1 MRTEIGLRRD
11 SDVNSVRPDRASPVT
26 KRAKHDQVAAIMA
39 DLDRTHGSVAPKHKG
54 SGKKLAKTKAT
65 GQKAVQD
72 QDKPGPCHGNEIDF
86 AISPPQGRIPKK
98 RVVYSSQSEGS
109 DDDSEYQWKDVKSSS
124 EASESEESGQ
134 TSSDED
140 FSVQERAKKVF
151 KPAYEMFDP
160 NKAHKASV
168 SKLSASQGHY
178 VSQFFVKHTCSQR
191 TNFETATGP

>member
-1 MRTEIGLRRD
+1 
-11 SDVNSVRPDRASPVT
+11 
-26 KRAKHDQVAAIMA
+26 MA

-54 SGKKLAKTKAT
+54 SGKKLAKTKAI
-65 GQKAVQD
+65 GQKAVQGK
-72 QDKPGPCHGNEIDF
+72 DKPSSSHGNDIDY

-98 RVVYSSQSEGS
+98 QVVYSSESERS
-109 DDDSEYQWKDVKSSS
+109 DDDSEYHWKDVKSSS
-124 EASESEESGQ
+124 EASESEDSGQ

-151 KPAYEMFDP
+151 KPAYEMFNP

-178 VSQFFVKHTCSQR
+178 VSQFFVNK
-191 TNFETATGP
+191 F